1 MEASKIIEI
10 IPGKLY
16 WVSDKNPPKNI
27 PNALYFNIDNELVY
41 VPFYADFGPLNL
53 GQTYRFV
60 TELDKLLVEPTY
72 SKNSIYHYTSNDT
85 AKRANAAYLMGA
97 YQVIMMKK
105 TAEEAW
111 KPFQNVSP
119 PFADFRDALYGPCTY
134 KCTILD
140 CLRGLEYAIK
150 LKWFD
155 VKTFNLMDY
164 EFYEKVENG
173 DMNWVIP
180 GKFLAFSSP
189 SITSQDPEGY
199 KTFTPEDYVPVFKR
213 FNITLAVRLNKK
225 SYEADRFTKNGIR
238 HLELFFVDGSCPSQ
252 EIIDKFLD
260 EVEKEKGAIAVH
272 CKAGLGRTGSL
283 IGCYAMKH
291 YRFPAASF
299 IGWIRICRPG
309 SVLGPQQQYLNDIQ
323 AKIFALNDKSPIW
336 KQVSHLVKDFDKMA
350 ISDNP
355 NGTPSS
361 YIPELEKMKKEG
373 QAGQGEGLTKAKQS
387 RASPDSSPLG
397 KGTFPGDPKG
407 KA

>member
-1 MEASKIIEI
+1 
-10 IPGKLY
+10 
-16 WVSDKNPPKNI
+16 
-27 PNALYFNIDNELVY
+27 
-41 VPFYADFGPLNL
+41 
-53 GQTYRFV
+53 
-60 TELDKLLVEPTY
+60 
-72 SKNSIYHYTSNDT
+72 
-85 AKRANAAYLMGA
+85 
-97 YQVIMMKK
+97 
-105 TAEEAW
+105 
-111 KPFQNVSP
+111 
-119 PFADFRDALYGPCTY
+119 
-134 KCTILD
+134 
-140 CLRGLEYAIK
+140 

-173 DMNWVIP
+173 DMNWVVP

-323 AKIFALNDKSPIW
+323 SKMFALNDKSPIW
-336 KQVSHLVKDFDKMA
+336 KQVSHLVKDFDKMT
-350 ISDNP
+350 INDNP

-361 YIPELEKMKKEG
+361 YVPELEKMKKEG
-373 QAGQGEGLTKAKQS
+373 QAGQGEGLTNAKKT

-397 KGTFPGDPKG
+397 KGTYPGDPKG